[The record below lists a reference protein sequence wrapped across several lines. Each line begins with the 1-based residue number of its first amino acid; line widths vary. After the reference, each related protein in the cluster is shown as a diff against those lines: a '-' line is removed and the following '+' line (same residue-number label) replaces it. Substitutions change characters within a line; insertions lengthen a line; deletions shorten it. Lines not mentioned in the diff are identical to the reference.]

1 MDKIFKTIGCGYY
14 CKERGF
20 TDEVVEFVEKVVPL
34 TRKLW
39 QAVKVKML
47 PTPAK
52 FHYIFNLRDL
62 SRIWEGMLKCIPEV
76 ACEPA
81 IILKLWKHESTRVIA
96 DRFTNPEDMAWFTKT
111 LQKVVEED
119 LGEELAQNTVEDDWF
134 VSFLR
139 DAPDVTGEEP
149 DDHDFDAPSI
159 YEPIASFEQLET
171 RLIFFMEQYNE
182 SIRGAPI
189 DLVFFKDAMTHLV
202 KVRHALLD
210 YRVKFD
216 FKSVIFVDLFK

>member
-20 TDEVVEFVEKVVPL
+20 TEDVMQFVEQVVPL

-39 QAVKVKML
+39 QAVKIKML

-81 IILKLWKHESTRVIA
+81 VILKLWRHESTRVIA
-96 DRFTNPEDMAWFTKT
+96 DRFTNPEDLVWFQKT
-111 LQKVVEED
+111 MLNIAEEE
-119 LGEELAQNTVEDDWF
+119 LGELADYGYAGHESPDIEPLDD
-134 VSFLR
+134 
-139 DAPDVTGEEP
+139 
-149 DDHDFDAPSI
+149 
-159 YEPIASFEQLET
+159 
-171 RLIFFMEQYNE
+171 
-182 SIRGAPI
+182 IRNKWRNG
-189 DLVFFKDAMTHLV
+189 H
-202 KVRHALLD
+202 
-210 YRVKFD
+210 
-216 FKSVIFVDLFK
+216 VINN